1 MEKLSKIAVSTL
13 MEVAMELADGRC
25 EQSMDSVE
33 KMILL
38 LEVETDNTAGDGK
51 PTKELEELTQ
61 QFIDLQTQ
69 LFRYANSR

>member
-1 MEKLSKIAVSTL
+1 

-38 LEVETDNTAGDGK
+38 LEVETDNAAGDGK